1 MARFHRRTCIILL
14 LFILFICSM
23 MMALKTLRPDRAGF
37 GDPFGLGLLPELQQ
51 QTTLLENKHSP
62 LTAAK
67 GDSVTHTNNLHSVA
81 LNSIKTSMASVRK
94 LEEELPSPNYNF
106 HVFYYSWFGNPQ
118 YDGKY
123 IHWNHPLVPHWDS
136 KIANNYPKGRHNP
149 PDDIASSFYPE
160 LGTYSSKDP
169 SVIEAHMQQMR
180 SASVGVIALSWYPPG
195 MADENG
201 EPSED
206 LVPVILDNAHKYSL
220 KVTFHIEPY
229 KDRDDRSMYSN
240 VKYIVDK
247 MSKEKDSSFMRNRA
261 CLFSSVE
268 RALTL

>member
-1 MARFHRRTCIILL
+1 MARFHRRTCIIFL

-51 QTTLLENKHSP
+51 RTTLLENKHSP

-67 GDSVTHTNNLHSVA
+67 EDSVTHTNNLHSIA

-180 SASVGVIALSWYPPG
+180 SSSVGNNLLFLYAYLCALLMSFYF
-195 MADENG
+195 
-201 EPSED
+201 PS
-206 LVPVILDNAHKYSL
+206 
-220 KVTFHIEPY
+220 
-229 KDRDDRSMYSN
+229 
-240 VKYIVDK
+240 
-247 MSKEKDSSFMRNRA
+247 
-261 CLFSSVE
+261 
-268 RALTL
+268 